1 MSFRNVSHAV
11 LVVLAI
17 VPWFIPARAS
27 HHASHL
33 SPRVTLRMVDARL
46 DRIEAELMAIYRRV
60 GGNETDQFPLPPWL
74 SRDRSE
80 RGVVSH

>member
-1 MSFRNVSHAV
+1 MSFRNAAFAV
-11 LVVLAI
+11 LIVLAL

-33 SPRVTLRMVDARL
+33 SPRVTLRMVDVRL
-46 DRIEAELMAIYRRV
+46 DRIEAELMAILRHV
-60 GGNETDQFPLPPWL
+60 GGKEDEQFPLPPWL

-80 RGVVSH
+80 RGVVLH